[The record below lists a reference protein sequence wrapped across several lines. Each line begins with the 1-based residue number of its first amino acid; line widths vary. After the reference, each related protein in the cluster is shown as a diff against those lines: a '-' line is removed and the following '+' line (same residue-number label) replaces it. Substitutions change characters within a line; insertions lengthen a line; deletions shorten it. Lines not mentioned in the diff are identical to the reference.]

1 MFVIV
6 GNADN
11 RNDPRRWLYDGFRCR
26 HITEQDFNEAR
37 ILGWL
42 HPSFN
47 TLAAPFWKP
56 SAWITALG
64 G

>member
-1 MFVIV
+1 MVIV
-6 GNADN
+6 GNADD
-11 RNDPRRWLYDGFRCR
+11 RNDPRRWFYDGMRCR

-56 SAWITALG
+56 SAWIKALG